1 VSVNPESL
9 ARGGLARIDELCR
22 AQLDTHVFRRELR
35 PLFER
40 SLGFDG
46 YCVNVTDPRTLV
58 ITSSV
63 GDGLETA
70 SARRLFA
77 LERAGRDF
85 NLLRELAVGPKCAAS
100 LSETTSGRVERSRRM
115 RDIFLPLG
123 YGDELRAALRVDGRC
138 WGHLHLFRARGG
150 RFDARDVAAV
160 SRLTPRIAAALRDAV
175 RRSLTHVRV
184 EFAPVVVNA
193 ARRPGTAC
201 DQATEHV
208 RRELDEVPGATVPH
222 VVHQVAT
229 HAGTLRASA
238 TATSRTMAIGV
249 GRSGAI
255 VEFRPLALARQA
267 AVLVD
272 GARPA
277 AFEQLLFAAAR
288 LSPRELEVATALVNG
303 ASNDE
308 LARTL
313 SIGLFTAKDH
323 VRAVFAKLGVGS
335 RAELCGLARGNPV
348 SRAES

>member
-1 VSVNPESL
+1 VSVNTESL

-22 AQLDTHVFRRELR
+22 ARLDTHGFRRELR
-35 PLFER
+35 PLLER

-63 GDGLETA
+63 GDGLETDA
-70 SARRLFA
+70 ARRLFA
-77 LERAGRDF
+77 LERVGRDF
-85 NLLRELAVGPKCAAS
+85 NLLCELAVGSKAVAS
-100 LSETTSGRVERSRRM
+100 LSEATSGSVERSRRM

-138 WGHLHLFRARGG
+138 WGYLHLFRARGG
-150 RFDARDVAAV
+150 RFAARDVAAV
-160 SRLTPRIAAALRDAV
+160 SRLASRLAAALRDGV
-175 RRSLTHVRV
+175 RRSLTQAHV
-184 EFAPVVVNA
+184 EFGPVVVHA
-193 ARRPGTAC
+193 SRRAGTAC
-201 DQATEHV
+201 DHATERV

-222 VVHQVAT
+222 VVHQVAS
-229 HAGTLRASA
+229 RAETTSDSA
-238 TATSRTMAIGV
+238 SVTTSSTGV
-249 GRSGAI
+249 GRSG
-255 VEFRPLALARQA
+255 VVLEFRTLELARTT

-277 AFEQLLFAAAR
+277 AFEQLLFYAAR

-313 SIGLFTAKDH
+313 SIRPFTAKDH

-335 RAELCGLARGNPV
+335 RAELCGLGRGNRGPRV
-348 SRAES
+348 ES